1 MTARLPQATLAIG
14 LATAVVA
21 TACRT
26 PTPVAA
32 PPPPR
37 DLIVLTPHPEG
48 DALGMVTVTTATGSA
63 SLTQANEGVQV
74 SLGSAPGTPAIVPD
88 AEVQRVFG
96 EALAAM
102 PPPARRYLLYFEL
115 GSEALTPDARAL
127 VGDILATVQQRTRP
141 DVSII
146 GHTDT
151 TGVASANVELG
162 LRRAELV
169 RDLLLGAGLAGDL
182 VELASHGETNPVVAT
197 ADNTDEA
204 RNRRV
209 EVTVR

>member
-1 MTARLPQATLAIG
+1 VIARLPRTTLAIG
-14 LATAVVA
+14 LATAFVA

-26 PTPVAA
+26 PTPVVA

-37 DLIVLTPHPEG
+37 DLIVLTPHPEDG
-48 DALGMVTVTTATGSA
+48 ALGIVTVTTAAGSA

-74 SLGSAPGTPAIVPD
+74 PLGAAPGAPAILPE
-88 AEVQRVFG
+88 AEVQRIFG

-102 PPPARRYLLYFEL
+102 PPPARRYLLYFES
-115 GSEALTPDARAL
+115 GSDALTPAARAL
-127 VGDILATVQQRTRP
+127 VGDILTTVRQRTRP

-151 TGVASANVELG
+151 TGVASANVRLG

-169 RDLLLGAGLAGDL
+169 RDLLLGAGLAADL

-204 RNRRV
+204 KNRRV

>member
-1 MTARLPQATLAIG
+1 MTPRLPHTTLAIG
-14 LATAVVA
+14 LAAAFVA
-21 TACRT
+21 SACRT
-26 PTPVAA
+26 PTPVVA

-37 DLIVLTPHPEG
+37 DLIVLSPHPEDG
-48 DALGMVTVTTATGSA
+48 ALGSVTISTGAGSA

-74 SLGSAPGTPAIVPD
+74 QLGSAPGAPALLPA

-96 EALAAM
+96 EALAGM
-102 PPPARRYLLYFEL
+102 PPPARRYLLYFES
-115 GSEALTPDARAL
+115 GSETLTPDARAL
-127 VGDILATVQQRTRP
+127 FAEILTTVQQRTRP

-151 TGVASANVELG
+151 TGVASANVLLG
-162 LRRAELV
+162 LRRADLV
-169 RDLLLGAGLAGDL
+169 RDLLLGAGLAADL

>member
-1 MTARLPQATLAIG
+1 MTARLPRTTLAIG
-14 LATAVVA
+14 LATALVA

-26 PTPVAA
+26 PAPVVA

-48 DALGMVTVTTATGSA
+48 GALGNVTVTTGAGSA
-63 SLTQANEGVQV
+63 SLTQANESVQV
-74 SLGSAPGTPAIVPD
+74 SLGSAPGARAVLPT
-88 AEVQRVFG
+88 AEVQRLFG
-96 EALAAM
+96 DALAAM

-115 GSEALTPDARAL
+115 GSETLTPAARAL
-127 VGDILATVQQRTRP
+127 VDDILATVRQRTRP

-151 TGVASANVELG
+151 TGAASANVLLG

-169 RDLLLGAGLAGDL
+169 RELLLGAGLAGDL

-197 ADNTDEA
+197 ADNIDEA
-204 RNRRV
+204 KNRRV

>member
-1 MTARLPQATLAIG
+1 MTARLPRTTLAIG
-14 LATAVVA
+14 LAAAFVD

-26 PTPVAA
+26 PAPVVA
-32 PPPPR
+32 PPPQR
-37 DLIVLTPHPEG
+37 IFG
-48 DALGMVTVTTATGSA
+48 DALA
-63 SLTQANEGVQV
+63 
-74 SLGSAPGTPAIVPD
+74 
-88 AEVQRVFG
+88 
-96 EALAAM
+96 AL
-102 PPPARRYLLYFEL
+102 PPPARRYLLYFES
-115 GSEALTPDARAL
+115 GSDALTPAARAL
-127 VGDILATVQQRTRP
+127 VGDILTTVRQGTRP

-151 TGVASANVELG
+151 TGVASANVLLG

-204 RNRRV
+204 KNRRV
-209 EVTVR
+209 EMTVR